1 MIRKCL
7 LFCMLMHCVVMAAQ
21 PVFVPDAEIIKT
33 GEVRFQYPHT
43 VVFGFTNRGDKPL
56 HIKKVHPSCG
66 CTKASHTPGNIPPG
80 GRGEIVVVYDAA
92 ILGTFNKYVE
102 VYTNAGKDPE
112 FLSFQ
117 GRVVTELTDY
127 TSDFPID
134 LGNVRMSTNLM
145 EFEYVKP
152 GELLAAE
159 LKVVNTEKTPYRPM
173 LMHLPSYMRAEYE
186 PEDIP
191 AGKSG
196 VIRLILDSKGLPS
209 MGLNQTS
216 IYLARYMGDKIG
228 DSNEIVVSSVLL
240 PPVKEPSLAGA
251 AVPKARLSSEEVQM
265 DMSDKKM
272 RTEVLLSNDGKAPL
286 MVYNLQVFNPAVEVS
301 LSNRKVS
308 PGSTAKMKIRM
319 NRKLI
324 GRFKS
329 RPRILLVTDD
339 PENPVKIVN
348 VTITK
353 KD

>member
-1 MIRKCL
+1 MIGL
-7 LFCMLMHCVVMAAQ
+7 LMCCTAMAAQ
-21 PVFVPDAEIIKT
+21 PRFVPDADIIKT
-33 GEVRFQYPHT
+33 GEVRFQQPHT

-66 CTKASHTPGNIPPG
+66 CTKSSHTPGNIMPG

-92 ILGTFNKYVE
+92 MLGTFSKFVE

-127 TSDFPID
+127 ASDFPID
-134 LGNVRMSTNLM
+134 LGNVRLNTNLV

-152 GELLAAE
+152 GEVLAAE
-159 LKVVNTEKTPYRPM
+159 LQVVNTERTPYRPM
-173 LMHLPSYMRAEYE
+173 LMHLPPYMHAEYE

-216 IYLARYMGDKIG
+216 VYLARYMGDKVG
-228 DSNEIVVSSVLL
+228 DGNEIVVSSVLL
-240 PPVKEPSLAGA
+240 PPVKEAANPGA
-251 AVPKARLSSEEVQM
+251 ATPKARLSTEEVV
-265 DMSDKKM
+265 MSTADKKM
-272 RTEVLLSNDGKAPL
+272 KADVLLANDGKAPL
-286 MVYNLQVFNPAVEVS
+286 VVHNLQVFNPAVEVS

-308 PGSTAKMKIRM
+308 PGGTAKMRIKL
-319 NRKLI
+319 NKKLI
-324 GRFKS
+324 GRFKA
-329 RPRILLVTDD
+329 RPRVLLVTDD
-339 PENPVKIVN
+339 PDTPVRIVN
-348 VTITK
+348 IMIRK
-353 KD
+353 ND